1 MHRFAR
7 TLLRPVALSLLL
19 GFALPIGAQSVPL
32 SDRINATAPKKVP
45 RPAQSSAQ
53 SKKKLA
59 PVAVLAAAP
68 VVAKPKDDTPWL
80 FRGSDIPPDRD
91 WIFGELPNG
100 VRYAVRRN
108 GVPPGQVAIRVR
120 IDAGSLME
128 TDSERGFAHLIEHLT
143 FRGSAYVPDGEAKR
157 IWQRL
162 GTTFGSDTNAQTTP
176 TGTTY
181 KLDLPSAT
189 AAGLDESLK
198 ILSGMIA
205 QPNLSTAALN
215 AERPVVLAE
224 QREQPGAQVRIG
236 DTIRQTFFAGQP
248 LAERSPIGTVKAL
261 EEATAASVQAFHQR
275 WYRPDRT
282 VVIISGDVDPAQFEA
297 LVSKYFTTWKGNGPP
312 PPEPDFGKPDPSSPV
327 AAVTNEPSLPPI
339 ISWAVLRPWIYRYD
353 TIIFNQK
360 RMVDQMAVRLI
371 NRRLETRARSGGSYI
386 QASVSL
392 DDVSRSANGTF
403 ISILPIGDDWETA
416 LRDVR
421 AVIADAQA
429 APPAQAEIDRE
440 LAEFDAAMKAQVD
453 TARAEQGAQ
462 QADNMGQAIDIRE
475 TIASAQVSYDIL
487 IGAREKGFFTPDAIL
502 DSTKRVFMGD
512 ATHAVVN
519 ARTADATIVGRLET
533 ALKADVSG
541 VAATRDALKT
551 VTFAQ
556 LPKLGK
562 PGKVVRRLSSKELKV
577 PLELEQVDFANG
589 VRVMLYPNRGE
600 TNRVYVRV
608 RFGGG
613 LNALPANRPT
623 MAWAAPLALV
633 SGGIGKLGQEELDQL
648 TVGRRIGLSFAIEDD
663 AFSFS
668 SMTSPE
674 DLADQLT
681 LIAAK
686 MAVPGWDAKPIA
698 RARAVTLTAFDAYN
712 ASPGGVLSRDLE
724 GLLHN
729 GDPRWT
735 SPTRAQ
741 VAASTPA
748 MFKALWAPLLASGPI
763 EVQVFGDF
771 QTETAIDAVA
781 KSLGALA
788 PRRAAK
794 RAVPPVAFP
803 AITGKPVILTHDG
816 PTNQAVA
823 VVAWPTGGGIEGI
836 TDSRRLDLL
845 AQIFSDRLF
854 DRLRSEAGAS
864 YSPSVQSG
872 WPLGLPAGGRLL
884 AVGQVPPDKVEFF
897 YTLVREIA
905 ADLAAKPIEQDELRR
920 TLVPYL
926 QYIARASTGNTFWLN
941 QLEGGAYD
949 QRRLDT
955 VNSIAADLQGATPE
969 VLQQT
974 AQKYLKPDG
983 AWLLQVVPAA
993 ATAEK
998 K

>member
-1 MHRFAR
+1 MHLFAR
-7 TLLRPVALSLLL
+7 TLWRPVALSLLL
-19 GFALPIGAQSVPL
+19 GFALPIGAQSVPG
-32 SDRINATAPKKVP
+32 SDQINATAPKKVP
-45 RPAQSSAQ
+45 RPAQSPQKLAQ
-53 SKKKLA
+53 PKAA
-59 PVAVLAAAP
+59 PVATP
-68 VVAKPKDDTPWL
+68 VAAKPKDDTPWL

-91 WIFGELPNG
+91 WTFGELPNG

-128 TDSERGFAHLIEHLT
+128 TDTERGFAHLIEHLT

-189 AAGLDESLK
+189 AEGLDESLK

-205 QPNLSTAALN
+205 QPNLSAAALN

-248 LAERSPIGTVKAL
+248 LADRSPIGTVKAL
-261 EEATAASVQAFHQR
+261 EAATAESVEAFHKR

-297 LVSKYFTTWKGNGPP
+297 LVSKYFTTWKANGPP
-312 PPEPDFGKPDPSSPV
+312 PPEPDFGKPDPKTPIG
-327 AAVTNEPSLPPI
+327 AATNEPSLPPI
-339 ISWAVLRPWIYRYD
+339 VSWAVLRPWIYRDD

-403 ISILPIGDDWETA
+403 ISILPIGDDWEKA

-487 IGAREKGFFTPDAIL
+487 VGARDKGFFTPAAIL
-502 DSTKRVFMGD
+502 ESTRRVFTGE

-519 ARTADATIVGRLET
+519 ARAADPTIVARLEA
-533 ALKADVSG
+533 ALQADVSG
-541 VAATRDALKT
+541 IATTRDALKT

-556 LPKLGK
+556 LPKLGS
-562 PGKVVRRLSSKELKV
+562 PGKVVKRISAKELRA
-577 PLELEQVDFANG
+577 PIEAEQIEFANG
-589 VRVMLYPNRGE
+589 VRAMLYPNKGE
-600 TNRVYVRV
+600 ANRVYVRV

-613 LNALPANRPT
+613 INALPTNRQT

-648 TVGRRIGLSFAIEDD
+648 TVGRRIGLGFGIEND
-663 AFSFS
+663 AFSLS
-668 SMTSPE
+668 ATTSPE

-681 LIAAK
+681 LMAAK
-686 MAVPGWDAKPIA
+686 LAAPGWDDKPIA
-698 RARAVTLTAFDAYN
+698 RARAVTLAAFDAN
-712 ASPGGVLSRDLE
+712 NVSPGGVLSRDLE

-771 QTETAIDAVA
+771 DTEVAIDAIA
-781 KSLGALA
+781 KSMGAIA
-788 PRRAAK
+788 PRRASK
-794 RAVPPVAFP
+794 RAAPPVAFP
-803 AITGKPVILTHDG
+803 PITGKPIVLTHDG
-816 PTNQAVA
+816 PVNQAVA
-823 VVAWPTGGGIEGI
+823 VIAWPTGGGIEGV

-864 YSPSVQSG
+864 YSPSVQNE
-872 WPLGLPAGGRLL
+872 WPIGLPSGGRMI
-884 AVGQVPPDKVEFF
+884 AVGQVPPDKVDFF
-897 YTLVREIA
+897 YTLVRDIA
-905 ADLAAKPIEQDELRR
+905 ADLVAKPIERDELRR

-941 QLEGGAYD
+941 QLESGTYD
-949 QRRLDT
+949 RRRIDA
-955 VNSIAADLQGATPE
+955 VNTLAADLQGITPE
-969 VLQQT
+969 VVQAT
-974 AQKYLKPDG
+974 AQKYLKADR
-983 AWLLQVVPAA
+983 AWLLQVVPKVSEGAR
-993 ATAEK
+993 
-998 K
+998 

>member
-1 MHRFAR
+1 MHSIVR
-7 TLLRPVALSLLL
+7 TLLRPVALGLLV
-19 GFALPIGAQSVPL
+19 GITLPIGAQPVLPT
-32 SDRINATAPKKVP
+32 DAINAVAARKVP
-45 RPAQSSAQ
+45 RPIQSGQPKAIAQ
-53 SKKKLA
+53 KKAVPTKAA
-59 PVAVLAAAP
+59 PAAA
-68 VVAKPKDDTPWL
+68 PKDDTPWL

-91 WIFGELPNG
+91 WTFGELPNG

-128 TDSERGFAHLIEHLT
+128 TDDERGFAHLIEHLT

-189 AAGLDESLK
+189 AAGLDESMK

-205 QPNLSTAALN
+205 QPNLSAAALN
-215 AERPVVLAE
+215 SERPVVLAE

-261 EEATAASVQAFHQR
+261 EGATADSVQAFHTR
-275 WYRPDRT
+275 WYRPERT

-297 LVSKYFTTWKGNGPP
+297 LIAKYFTTWKGVGTP
-312 PPEPDFGKPDPSSPV
+312 PPEPDFGKPDPKTPV

-339 ISWAVLRPWIYRYD
+339 VSWAVLRPWIYRDD
-353 TIIFNQK
+353 TILFNQK
-360 RMVDQMAVRLI
+360 RMVDQLAVRLI
-371 NRRLETRARSGGSYI
+371 NRRLETRARNGGSFI

-403 ISILPIGDDWETA
+403 ISILPIGDDWEKA
-416 LRDVR
+416 VGDVR
-421 AVIADAQA
+421 AVILDAQA
-429 APPAQAEIDRE
+429 TPPAQAEIDRE
-440 LAEFDAAMKAQVD
+440 VTEFDTAMKAQVD
-453 TARAEQGAQ
+453 TARAEQGVQ

-487 IGAREKGFFTPDAIL
+487 TGAREKGFFNPEAVL
-502 DSTKRVFMGD
+502 ESTRRVFTGD

-519 ARTADATIVGRLET
+519 ARTADPTIVGRLEE

-541 VAATRDALKT
+541 VATTRDALKK
-551 VTFAQ
+551 VTFAD
-556 LPKLGK
+556 LPPLGT
-562 PGKVVRRLSSKELKV
+562 PGTVMKRQSARELTASI
-577 PLELEQVDFANG
+577 EIEQVTFSNG
-589 VRVMLYPNRGE
+589 VQAMLYPNTGE

-608 RFGGG
+608 RFGNG
-613 LNALPANRPT
+613 LNALPTKRAT
-623 MAWAAPLALV
+623 MAWAAPLALI
-633 SGGIGKLGQEELDQL
+633 SSGIGKLGQEELDQL
-648 TVGRRIGLSFAIEDD
+648 TVGRRIGLSFAVEDD
-663 AFSFS
+663 AFSLS
-668 SMTSPE
+668 AVTSPE

-686 MAVPGWDAKPIA
+686 LAAPGWDDKPIA
-698 RARAVTLTAFDAYN
+698 RARAVSLAAFDASDV
-712 ASPGGVLSRDLE
+712 SPSGVLSRDLE
-724 GLLHN
+724 GLLHS
-729 GDPRWT
+729 GDARWV
-735 SPTRAQ
+735 SPTRKQ
-741 VAASTPA
+741 VETATAAD
-748 MFKALWAPLLASGPI
+748 FRKFWAPLLASGPI

-771 QTETAIDAVA
+771 KTEEAVNAIA

-788 PRRAAK
+788 PRRATVP
-794 RAVPPVAFP
+794 RVPPVTFP
-803 AITGKPVILTHDG
+803 AITGKPVVLTHSG
-816 PTNQAVA
+816 PDNQAVA
-823 VVAWPTGGGIEGI
+823 LVAWPTGGGIEGV

-864 YSPSVQSG
+864 YSPSVQSE
-872 WPLGLPAGGRLL
+872 WPVGLPSGGRLFAL
-884 AVGQVPPDKVEFF
+884 GQVPPDKVEFF
-897 YTLVREIA
+897 YTLVRQIA
-905 ADLAAKPIEQDELRR
+905 ADLVAKPIEQDELRR

-941 QLEGGAYD
+941 KLESGTRD
-949 QRRLDT
+949 PRRIT
-955 VNSIAADLQGATPE
+955 AVNSLANDLRGITPE

-983 AWLLQVVPAA
+983 AWLLQVVPASTVA
-993 ATAEK
+993 PK

>member
-1 MHRFAR
+1 MYLLAR
-7 TLLRPVALSLLL
+7 TLWRPAALSLLL

-45 RPAQSSAQ
+45 RPAQSAS
-53 SKKKLA
+53 KLA
-59 PVAVLAAAP
+59 PAAVPVA
-68 VVAKPKDDTPWL
+68 AKPKDDTPWL

-91 WIFGELPNG
+91 WTFGELPNG

-108 GVPPGQVAIRVR
+108 GVPPGQVSIRVR

-128 TDSERGFAHLIEHLT
+128 SDTERGFAHLIEHLT

-189 AAGLDESLK
+189 AEGLDESLK

-205 QPNLSTAALN
+205 QPNLSAAALN

-248 LAERSPIGTVKAL
+248 LADRSPIGTVKAL
-261 EEATAASVQAFHQR
+261 EAATADSVQAFHKR

-297 LVSKYFTTWKGNGPP
+297 LVSKYFTTWKANGPP
-312 PPEPDFGKPDPSSPV
+312 PPEPDFGKPDPKSPIG
-327 AAVTNEPSLPPI
+327 AATNEPSLPPI
-339 ISWAVLRPWIYRYD
+339 VSWAVLRPWIYRDD

-371 NRRLETRARSGGSYI
+371 NRRLETRARGGGSYI

-392 DDVSRSANGTF
+392 DDISRSANGTF
-403 ISILPIGDDWETA
+403 ISILPIGDDWEKA

-429 APPAQAEIDRE
+429 APPAQGEIDRE

-462 QADNMGQAIDIRE
+462 QADNMGMAIDIRE

-487 IGAREKGFFTPDAIL
+487 VGAREKGFFTPEAIL
-502 DSTKRVFMGD
+502 ESTKRVFTGD

-519 ARTADATIVGRLET
+519 ARTADPTIVAKLEA

-551 VTFAQ
+551 VSFAD

-562 PGKVVRRLSSKELKV
+562 PGKVVRRLTAKELKV
-577 PLELEQVDFANG
+577 PLEVEQIEFGNG
-589 VRVMLYPNRGE
+589 VRAMLYPNKGE
-600 TNRVYVRV
+600 ANRVYVRV

-613 LNALPANRPT
+613 INALPTNRQT

-648 TVGRRIGLSFAIEDD
+648 TVGRRIGLGFGIEND
-663 AFSFS
+663 AFSLS
-668 SMTSPE
+668 ATTSPE

-686 MAVPGWDAKPIA
+686 LAAPGWDQKPIA
-698 RARAVTLTAFDAYN
+698 RARAVTLAAFDANN

-741 VAASTPA
+741 VEASTPA

-771 QTETAIDAVA
+771 KTEETIVAIA
-781 KSLGALA
+781 KSVGALA

-794 RAVPPVAFP
+794 RAAPPVAFP
-803 AITGKPVILTHDG
+803 AITGKPIVLTHEG
-816 PTNQAVA
+816 PDNQAVA
-823 VVAWPTGGGIEGI
+823 VVAWPTGGGIEGV

-864 YSPSVQSG
+864 YSPSVQNE
-872 WPLGLPAGGRLL
+872 WPLGLPNGGRMI

-897 YTLVREIA
+897 YKLVREIA
-905 ADLAAKPIEQDELRR
+905 ADLVAKPIDRDELRR

-941 QLEGGAYD
+941 QLESGAFD
-949 QRRLDT
+949 PRRLAA
-955 VNSIAADLQGATPE
+955 VNTIAGDLQGVTPE
-969 VLQQT
+969 VIQAT
-974 AQKYLKPDG
+974 AQKYLKADG
-983 AWLLQVVPAA
+983 AWLLQVVPKAGGT
-993 ATAEK
+993 TAGK
-998 K
+998 

>member
-1 MHRFAR
+1 MHRFVH
-7 TLLRPVALSLLL
+7 TLLRPAALCLLL
-19 GFALPIGAQSVPL
+19 AVALPIGAQSVPL
-32 SDRINATAPKKVP
+32 TDGVNAAAAKKVP
-45 RPAQSSAQ
+45 RSGQSVAATKKGAIAKTTPEPA
-53 SKKKLA
+53 
-59 PVAVLAAAP
+59 
-68 VVAKPKDDTPWL
+68 AKASDDIPWL

-91 WIFGELPNG
+91 WTFGELPNG

-108 GVPPGQVAIRVR
+108 GVPPGQVALRVR

-189 AAGLDESLK
+189 AEGLDESVK

-205 QPNLSTAALN
+205 QPNLSAAALN

-261 EEATAASVQAFHQR
+261 EAATAEAVQAFHTR
-275 WYRPDRT
+275 WYRPERT

-297 LVSKYFTTWKGNGPP
+297 LVAKYFTTWKVNGPP
-312 PPEPDFGKPDPSSPV
+312 PAEPDFGKPDPKSPIG
-327 AAVTNEPSLPPI
+327 AATNEPSLPAI
-339 ISWAVLRPWIYRYD
+339 VSWAVLRPWVYRDD

-360 RMVDQMAVRLI
+360 RMVDQLALRLI
-371 NRRLETRARSGGSYI
+371 NRRLETRARNGGSFI

-403 ISILPIGDDWETA
+403 ISILPIGDDWEKA

-429 APPAQAEIDRE
+429 SVPAQGEIDRE

-487 IGAREKGFFTPDAIL
+487 IDARAKKLFNPEAVL
-502 DSTKRVFMGD
+502 ESTRRVFVGD

-519 ARTADATIVGRLET
+519 VRTMDPTIVARLEA
-533 ALKADVSG
+533 ALKSDVSG
-541 VAATRDALKT
+541 VVATRDAVKT
-551 VTFAQ
+551 VTFAD
-556 LPKLGK
+556 LPPLGT
-562 PGKVVRRLSSKELKV
+562 PGTVVKRQSARELDSRV
-577 PLELEQVDFANG
+577 DIEQIEFSNG
-589 VRVMLYPNRGE
+589 VRAVLYPNSGE
-600 TNRVYVRV
+600 ANRVYVRV

-613 LNALPANRPT
+613 LNALPTKRAT
-623 MAWAAPLALV
+623 LAWAAPLALV

-648 TVGRRIGLSFAIEDD
+648 TVGRRIGLSFATEDD
-663 AFSFS
+663 AFSLS
-668 SMTSPE
+668 STTSPE

-686 MAVPGWDAKPIA
+686 LAAPAWDDKPVA
-698 RARAVTLTAFDAYN
+698 RARAVSLAGFDAGN

-724 GLLHN
+724 GLLHS
-729 GDPRWT
+729 GDPRWA
-735 SPTRAQ
+735 SPTRKQ
-741 VAASTPA
+741 VAAATPA

-771 QTETAIDAVA
+771 KTEDAIVAIA

-788 PRRAAK
+788 PRPITKAA
-794 RAVPPVAFP
+794 APPVRFP

-816 PTNQAVA
+816 PANQAVA
-823 VVAWPTGGGIEGI
+823 LVAWPTGGGVDGI
-836 TDSRRLDLL
+836 SDSRRLSLL

-864 YSPSVQSG
+864 YSPSVQAD
-872 WPLGLPAGGRLL
+872 WPLGLPSGGRLL
-884 AVGQVPPDKVEFF
+884 AVGQVPPDKVAFF
-897 YTLVREIA
+897 YKLVREIA
-905 ADLAAKPIEQDELRR
+905 ADLAARPIEKDELKR

-941 QLEGGAYD
+941 QLESGAFD
-949 QRRLDT
+949 PRRLT
-955 VNSIAADLQGATPE
+955 AINSLAADLQGTTPE

-974 AQKYLKPDG
+974 ALKYLKPDR
-983 AWLLQVVPAA
+983 AWLLQVMPKSAIG
-993 ATAEK
+993 K
-998 K
+998 PMK